1 MNNTHT
7 PLSLSLFI
15 SHIYFVVLFLIVISR
30 TTAKEIKKKKKYPL
44 LPFRFFLFFSFV
56 TLACCAAARV
66 FDIIITFGLFFDY
79 FCGLH
84 HLYLLITSFFVFA
97 RCRCERKWKKLFLVV
112 STSKTDIQRFSHFW
126 FVDLFEFIFGYFRFV
141 FRLGLLLH
149 QLHQACKPKSFLTD
163 SL

>member
-1 MNNTHT
+1 MEKNGRCPMNNTHT

-66 FDIIITFGLFFDY
+66 FDIIITFGLFF
-79 FCGLH
+79 
-84 HLYLLITSFFVFA
+84 
-97 RCRCERKWKKLFLVV
+97 RLFLWV
-112 STSKTDIQRFSHFW
+112 TS
-126 FVDLFEFIFGYFRFV
+126 
-141 FRLGLLLH
+141 
-149 QLHQACKPKSFLTD
+149 
-163 SL
+163 SLSLNNFFFCVRPLSM

>member
-1 MNNTHT
+1 MAAPNWKTLYVTPLAAQLASSKRKLSYKNFKLKNKTQVIIWKKMGGARWTTHT

-66 FDIIITFGLFFDY
+66 FDIIITFGLFFRLFLWVTSSLSLNNFF
-79 FCGLH
+79 FCVRPL
-84 HLYLLITSFFVFA
+84 SM
-97 RCRCERKWKKLFLVV
+97 WKKMKKIILGC
-112 STSKTDIQRFSHFW
+112 
-126 FVDLFEFIFGYFRFV
+126 VDE
-141 FRLGLLLH
+141 
-149 QLHQACKPKSFLTD
+149 
-163 SL
+163 

>member
-1 MNNTHT
+1 MEKNGRCPMNNTHT

-66 FDIIITFGLFFDY
+66 FDIIITFGLFFS
-79 FCGLH
+79 
-84 HLYLLITSFFVFA
+84 II
-97 RCRCERKWKKLFLVV
+97 FL
-112 STSKTDIQRFSHFW
+112 
-126 FVDLFEFIFGYFRFV
+126 GYII
-141 FRLGLLLH
+141 
-149 QLHQACKPKSFLTD
+149 SI
-163 SL
+163 S